1 VSKIFLLQCHWL
13 ISSKTGLLFEGH
25 LPFQSFLPE
34 ESGSSHIEATT
45 CEVLSRR
52 PMHYTKKVIYCGTQ
66 HNELLPVYITTII
79 HIQNQN
85 KVVELLVAWLFTK
98 PHVWKMFQTIMINHC

>member
-1 VSKIFLLQCHWL
+1 MSKIFLLQCHWL
-13 ISSKTGLLFEGH
+13 VSSKTGLLFEGH

-45 CEVLSRR
+45 SVLSRR
-52 PMHYTKKVIYCGTQ
+52 P
-66 HNELLPVYITTII
+66 TII

-98 PHVWKMFQTIMINHC
+98 PHVWKMFQTVMINHC